1 MKWKAKYPAN
11 PKFGD
16 MAVQKEFAFLPTRVG
31 EHWVWLESY
40 YEMYVFRLSRI
51 GMHGDWRATEPH
63 PTRSLTL
70 PEISEETTCLIA
82 FNSIPM

>member
-16 MAVQKEFAFLPTRVG
+16 KIVQKQFAFLPTRVG

-40 YEMYVFRLSRI
+40 YELFVFRWARNGLY
-51 GMHGDWRATEPH
+51 GEY
-63 PTRSLTL
+63 PTRAMSKEALL
-70 PEISEETTCLIA
+70 LKEKE
-82 FNSIPM
+82 